1 MKLTGEQ
8 PEVRLTSCIDGS
20 KVVTRYQ
27 ANGKPVPMGPND
39 GTRHKVQARLVFA
52 PPLDKTTKI
61 WFLIEEKRVAGKC

>member
-1 MKLTGEQ
+1 M
-8 PEVRLTSCIDGS
+8 
-20 KVVTRYQ
+20 VTRYQ